1 MPTLQHLHSEQ
12 NIDCRSESA
21 LTLESARVSLQRLPQ
36 TVLHVVGQE
45 GLIRTSEKTGP
56 IRVVDDGQT
65 SAAQQG

>member
-21 LTLESARVSLQRLPQ
+21 LNLESTRVSLQRLPQ

-45 GLIRTSEKTGP
+45 SLVRTSEETGP
-56 IRVVDDGQT
+56 VRVADKGQT
-65 SAAQQG
+65 SAA